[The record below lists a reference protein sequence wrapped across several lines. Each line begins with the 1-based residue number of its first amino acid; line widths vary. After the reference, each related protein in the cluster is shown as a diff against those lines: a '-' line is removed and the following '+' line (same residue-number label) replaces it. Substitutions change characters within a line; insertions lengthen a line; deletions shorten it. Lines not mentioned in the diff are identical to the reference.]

1 MSAKDRLKQAFEFSL
16 VASYTRHLIA
26 ERPWSSGRKVL
37 EERHGT
43 LRTSFSGALAL
54 SSAVPGSL
62 DLGTPPIGPLIRRAA
77 VAGVRTDNE
86 IPSWKFSLGNCIL
99 SVLDNW
105 YRIKIAL
112 SGVILQKRRA
122 LMAFGREDKIMKI
135 EIEYCGQ

>member
-1 MSAKDRLKQAFEFSL
+1 MLQKCRMQGAPRQKHVDNHVYAFENDEICVIKKRHSVPDYVFAERLNIAMAAKMAQWNNLRRSSLMSAKDRLKQAFEFSL

-62 DLGTPPIGPLIRRAA
+62 DLGTPPIEP
-77 VAGVRTDNE
+77 
-86 IPSWKFSLGNCIL
+86 PSGE
-99 SVLDNW
+99 
-105 YRIKIAL
+105 R
-112 SGVILQKRRA
+112 
-122 LMAFGREDKIMKI
+122 
-135 EIEYCGQ
+135 

>member
-1 MSAKDRLKQAFEFSL
+1 M
-16 VASYTRHLIA
+16 
-26 ERPWSSGRKVL
+26 
-37 EERHGT
+37 
-43 LRTSFSGALAL
+43 
-54 SSAVPGSL
+54 
-62 DLGTPPIGPLIRRAA
+62 GTPPIGPLIRRAA

>member
-1 MSAKDRLKQAFEFSL
+1 
-16 VASYTRHLIA
+16 
-26 ERPWSSGRKVL
+26 
-37 EERHGT
+37 
-43 LRTSFSGALAL
+43 
-54 SSAVPGSL
+54 L

-86 IPSWKFSLGNCIL
+86 IPSWKFRLGKFSLGNSVL

-122 LMAFGREDKIMKI
+122 LMASGREDKIMKI